1 MIYNIFKEYGFYGKK
16 IMCLD
21 FVILMV
27 NICMNK

>member
-1 MIYNIFKEYGFYGKK
+1 MIYNIFKENGFYVKK
-16 IMCLD
+16 NYVLD